1 MNEQQPLLAE
11 LTPEEREKFLK
22 ARKALQR
29 IGATEGSSQQKVLLF
44 DSEMQATA
52 TPFIEDKEV
61 EIKEYQE
68 GGGDAGAIAN
78 AIIPPAIGY
87 SAPVH
92 TLIPEVVPK
101 TPVIKPVVTPPAV
114 NALNVAGKLARSTP
128 AMLAVGDPTTALM
141 TGRYEKDKNLPE
153 QGIFGDGYDSR
164 KHGMYL
170 EFPGIDVGRIPY
182 YFNRSMHDMVIN
194 PIRSAFT
201 PDPVD
206 PDFEIV
212 GADNGVPMPEPP
224 ESTRSEK
231 PVPMPDITELLQS
244 GIY

>member
-1 MNEQQPLLAE
+1 MEDANATQMESDLAI
-11 LTPEEREKFLK
+11 LQRLREKNPEKLSYYKETAQAFEFEEQVDQQTEEYKK
-22 ARKALQR
+22 A
-29 IGATEGSSQQKVLLF
+29 
-44 DSEMQATA
+44 
-52 TPFIEDKEV
+52 
-61 EIKEYQE
+61 
-68 GGGDAGAIAN
+68 GGDTGAIKRDL
-78 AIIPPAIGY
+78 
-87 SAPVH
+87 SALV
-92 TLIPEVVPK
+92 
-101 TPVIKPVVTPPAV
+101 PPAV
-114 NALNVAGKLARSTP
+114 GYSVAAPVATAVTPTIPVAPTVTPTKVLPNALNVGKNLLRVTP
-128 AMLAVGDPTTALM
+128 ASIMGGETLTALG

-206 PDFEIV
+206 PDFEIG
-212 GADNGVPMPEPP
+212 GADNGVTMPEPP